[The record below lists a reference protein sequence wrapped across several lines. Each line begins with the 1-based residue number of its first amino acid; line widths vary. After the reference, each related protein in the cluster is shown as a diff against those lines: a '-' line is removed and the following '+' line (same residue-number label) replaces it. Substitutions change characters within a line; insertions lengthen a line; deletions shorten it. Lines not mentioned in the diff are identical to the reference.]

1 MSKHTSVM
9 LDEVITGLNIKEN
22 GIYVD
27 ATLGYAG
34 HSSEIL
40 KRVKRGYLFAFDQD
54 QKAIDY
60 SNEKLSKIDN
70 NFQLIHANF
79 KNLKLELDHYKIMA
93 IDGICFDLGVSSP
106 QLDEAERGFSYHADA
121 LLDMRMDQSKNYS
134 AYDIVNN
141 SSLEELTSIIRN
153 YGEEKYA
160 FSIAKNIISARVKQP
175 ITTTFE
181 LVDIIK
187 RSMPYKARENKHP
200 AKKTFQA
207 IRIAVND
214 ELNILRDSLITA
226 INMLKPGG
234 RICVI
239 SFHSLEDRIV
249 KRLFTELST
258 IDPIVKGLPNIP
270 EEYQPILKL
279 ISKHQPT
286 NAEIENNKRARSAV
300 LRIAEKI

>member
-1 MSKHTSVM
+1 M
-9 LDEVITGLNIKEN
+9 LDEVISGLNIIEN
-22 GIYVD
+22 GVYVD
-27 ATLGYAG
+27 ATLGYGG

-60 SNEKLSKIDN
+60 SAEKLAKIGS
-70 NFQLIHANF
+70 NFSLIHANF
-79 KNLKLELDHYKIMA
+79 KTLKKELQQREINA
-93 IDGICFDLGVSSP
+93 VDGICFDLGVSSP
-106 QLDEAERGFSYHADA
+106 QLDEAERGFSYHEDA
-121 LLDMRMDQSKNYS
+121 LLDMRMDQSQNYS
-134 AYDIVNN
+134 AYDIINNN
-141 SSLEELTSIIRN
+141 SLAELTNIIRE

-160 FSIAKNIISARVKQP
+160 YSIAKNIISARNKQP

-187 RSMPYKARENKHP
+187 RSMPYKARQAKHP

-214 ELNILRDSLITA
+214 ELNILRDSLNDA
-226 INMLKPGG
+226 ISLLKPGG

-249 KRLFTELST
+249 KRLFNELST
-258 IDPIVKGLPNIP
+258 IDPLVKGLPNIP
-270 EEYQPILKL
+270 EAYQPLLK
-279 ISKHQPT
+279 IVGKYKPT
-286 NAEIENNKRARSAV
+286 DQEITINNRARSAV
-300 LRIAEKI
+300 LRIAEKR

>member
-1 MSKHTSVM
+1 MSKHISVM
-9 LDEVITGLNIKEN
+9 LDEVISGLNIIEN
-22 GIYVD
+22 GVYVD
-27 ATLGYAG
+27 VTLGYGG

-60 SNEKLSKIDN
+60 SAEKLAKIGS
-70 NFQLIHANF
+70 NFSLIHANF
-79 KNLKLELDHYKIMA
+79 KTLKKELQQREINA
-93 IDGICFDLGVSSP
+93 VDGICFDLGVSSP
-106 QLDEAERGFSYHADA
+106 QLDEAERGFSYHEDA
-121 LLDMRMDQSKNYS
+121 LLDMRMDQSQNYS
-134 AYDIVNN
+134 AYDIINNN
-141 SSLEELTSIIRN
+141 SLAELTNIIRE

-160 FSIAKNIISARVKQP
+160 YSIAKNIISARNKQP

-187 RSMPYKARENKHP
+187 RSMPYKARQAKHP

-214 ELNILRDSLITA
+214 ELNILRDSLNDA
-226 INMLKPGG
+226 ISLLKPGG

-249 KRLFTELST
+249 KRLFNELST
-258 IDPIVKGLPNIP
+258 IDPLVKGLPNIP
-270 EEYQPILKL
+270 EAYQPLLK
-279 ISKHQPT
+279 IVGKYKPT
-286 NAEIENNKRARSAV
+286 DQEITINNRARSAV
-300 LRIAEKI
+300 LRIAEKR

>member
-22 GIYVD
+22 GVYVD

-60 SNEKLSKIDN
+60 SSIKLNKIAD

-79 KNLKLELDHYKIMA
+79 KNLKAELNDKEITA

-141 SSLEELTSIIRN
+141 SSIEELTSIIRN

-160 FSIAKNIISARVKQP
+160 FSIAKNIISARVNQP
-175 ITTTFE
+175 IITTFE

>member
-1 MSKHTSVM
+1 MSKHISVM
-9 LDEVITGLNIKEN
+9 LDEVISGLNIIEN
-22 GIYVD
+22 GVYVD
-27 ATLGYAG
+27 ATLGYGG

-60 SNEKLSKIDN
+60 SAEKLAKIGS
-70 NFQLIHANF
+70 NFSLIHANF
-79 KNLKLELDHYKIMA
+79 KTLKKELQQREINA
-93 IDGICFDLGVSSP
+93 VDGICFDLGVSSP
-106 QLDEAERGFSYHADA
+106 QLDEAERGFSYHEDA
-121 LLDMRMDQSKNYS
+121 LLDMRMDQSQNYS
-134 AYDIVNN
+134 AYDIINNN
-141 SSLEELTSIIRN
+141 SLAELTNIIRE

-160 FSIAKNIISARVKQP
+160 YSIAKNIISARNKQP

-187 RSMPYKARENKHP
+187 RSMPYKARQAKHP

-214 ELNILRDSLITA
+214 ELNILRDSLNDA
-226 INMLKPGG
+226 ISLLKPGG

-249 KRLFTELST
+249 KRLFNELST
-258 IDPIVKGLPNIP
+258 IDPLVKGLPNIP
-270 EEYQPILKL
+270 EAYQPLLK
-279 ISKHQPT
+279 IVGKYKPT
-286 NAEIENNKRARSAV
+286 DQEITINNRARSAV
-300 LRIAEKI
+300 LRIAEKR